1 MKVKDF
7 IESIESWK
15 KGFDDGEHGINPYEC
30 EMRLDHNPL
39 TKDGKEHEL
48 AGSLEFESLNETFV
62 NFKTKEYLKKEKW
75 INDNT
80 EAYIDED
87 GNLKIRDKK
96 HDKRFS
102 Q

>member
-7 IESIESWK
+7 IESIEFWK
-15 KGFDDGEHGINPYEC
+15 EGFDDGDHDINPYEC
-30 EMRLDHNPL
+30 EMCLDHNPL

-48 AGSLEFESLNETFV
+48 AGSLEFETLNHTFI

-75 INDNT
+75 VNDNT

-96 HDKRFS
+96 HDKRIS